1 MGALCEKCLRPSE
14 TRYETL
20 KNEMDIA
27 DLQTVMSYN
36 LGLSS
41 ADITQLIDN
50 EENKTKLLEILP
62 TYMAY
67 KTKLM
72 RCEDAKDTCVDHLR
86 DIVDTELHKLEFI
99 IKSLEIIM
107 FKIAMG
113 NLEISDTQVEALAT
127 KYATDQTTISD
138 LEKSLRVI
146 NEDRKCSFTLMKT
159 SGDAMIE
166 KNIDDEEEE
175 EDAAHATLSSSAHAV
190 KKQPSSRGAAISD
203 HHQPIPSSNGIRSK
217 DDNKQSGILVDIG
230 SDTNECSAKSTT
242 VGFGVIDNAVSSS
255 KTVISSTKIQN
266 SKQTPNFPPIP
277 EETELV
283 LPEVPT
289 TDPAILE
296 VGEIGAV
303 SGEAKKKVPL
313 RERAPVTSC

>member
-1 MGALCEKCLRPSE
+1 MGALCDKCLRPSISE

-86 DIVDTELHKLEFI
+86 DIVDTELHKLQFI

-113 NLEISDTQVEALAT
+113 NLEISDTQIEALAT
-127 KYATDQTTISD
+127 KYATDQTTLSD

-159 SGDAMIE
+159 SGDAMVE
-166 KNIDDEEEE
+166 KNIDDEE
-175 EDAAHATLSSSAHAV
+175 DSSTIVVSNGQAT
-190 KKQPSSRGAAISD
+190 KKQSARASID
-203 HHQPIPSSNGIRSK
+203 DNQTIPLSNGTIGINEQK
-217 DDNKQSGILVDIG
+217 SGILVDISNG
-230 SDTNECSAKSTT
+230 KEGYSSKVISSSSTKIRG
-242 VGFGVIDNAVSSS
+242 VGIIDNAISPS
-255 KTVISSTKIQN
+255 KTVISSTILN
-266 SKQTPNFPPIP
+266 NKQTPHFQPIP
-277 EETELV
+277 EETELI

-296 VGEIGAV
+296 VGEITTTV
-303 SGEAKKKVPL
+303 GEVKKKVPS
-313 RERAPVTSC
+313 RERAPIASC